1 MSFIRPFAL
10 AAAAVAMVACAAPA
24 ASPTNAPTASTG
36 PTATT
41 AASAT
46 AAATTSPTQAAT
58 ASPTQAATA
67 SPTESASV
75 APTASASP
83 SAAAVCGAIEGL
95 PLKNPGRLTLSTD
108 NPAFPPWW
116 GGDPAEQYP
125 NEPAEGSGWETS
137 DPYSMMGYE
146 GATAYALAAA
156 MGFGPE
162 LVDWIPNANFEN
174 AFAPGEKPFDF
185 HMAQISINEER
196 AAAVDFTE
204 PYFQANQALIAM
216 TSNAITSAATLAELK
231 EYQLGAARNTTSLD
245 LIEEVIVPNVE
256 PRALPNNA
264 NALRALQN
272 GQIDGLVVDLSTAFY
287 MRDAQLEDY
296 GTPEP
301 EATIVG
307 QFSTELQS
315 DPVGAVLQLDSP
327 LTDCVNSALAQ
338 IQADGTLDAIYEEW
352 IVSDQAVPFLE

>member
-1 MSFIRPFAL
+1 VTVIRPFAL
-10 AAAAVAMVACAAPA
+10 ALIALAMVACTAPA
-24 ASPTNAPTASTG
+24 ASPSAAPSGTTA

-41 AASAT
+41 AATPSEAPSA
-46 AAATTSPTQAAT
+46 SPTAAAT
-58 ASPTQAATA
+58 ASP
-67 SPTESASV
+67 SE
-75 APTASASP
+75 APSASP
-83 SAAAVCGAIEGL
+83 SVAATESPSQAPVAACGPIESL

-216 TSNAITSAATLAELK
+216 TPNAITAATTLAELK
-231 EYQLGAARNTTSLD
+231 EFQLGAARNTTSLD

-272 GQIDGLVVDLSTAFY
+272 GQIDGLVVDLSTAFF

-301 EATIVG
+301 ESTIVG
-307 QFSTELQS
+307 QFSTELQA

-327 LTDCVNSALAQ
+327 LTDCVNAALAQ
-338 IQADGTLDAIYEEW
+338 IQADGTLDAIYDEW

>member
-1 MSFIRPFAL
+1 MSISRPFAL
-10 AAAAVAMVACAAPA
+10 AFIAIAMVACAAPG
-24 ASPTNAPTASTG
+24 ASPTNVPTASTG
-36 PTATT
+36 PTAT
-41 AASAT
+41 A
-46 AAATTSPTQAAT
+46 AAT

-67 SPTESASV
+67 TPTG
-75 APTASASP
+75 APTDSP
-83 SAAAVCGAIEGL
+83 SAPPTEAPTVAPSPSPVGGVCGPIEGL
-95 PLKNPGRLTLSTD
+95 ALKNAGRLTLSTD

-146 GATAYALAAA
+146 GATAYAIAAA

-174 AFAPGEKPFDF
+174 AFAPGDKLFDF
-185 HMAQISINEER
+185 HMAQISITDER
-196 AAAVDFTE
+196 AEAVDFTD
-204 PYFQANQALIAM
+204 PYFEANQALIAM
-216 TSNAITSAATLAELK
+216 TPNAITAATTLAELK
-231 EYQLGAARNTTSLD
+231 EFQLGAARNTTSLD

-272 GQIDGLVVDLSTAFY
+272 GQIDALVVDLSTAFF

-301 EATIVG
+301 ESTIVG
-307 QFSTELQS
+307 QFSTELQA
-315 DPVGAVLQLDSP
+315 DPVGAVLQLDSA